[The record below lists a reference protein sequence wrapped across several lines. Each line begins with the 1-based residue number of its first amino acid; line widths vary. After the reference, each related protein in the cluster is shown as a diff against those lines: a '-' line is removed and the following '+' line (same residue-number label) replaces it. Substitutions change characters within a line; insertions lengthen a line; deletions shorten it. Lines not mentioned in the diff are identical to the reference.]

1 MRAKR
6 DSYLFRDNPMFVSVM
21 EDKQIAK
28 HVLET
33 VIGRKVADIEY
44 ADTEKR
50 HDLGPSGG
58 SIRMDVYLEDRE
70 GKAYDVEMQT
80 YAEDDLELR
89 LRRYQSTMDSQTLK
103 PSSRERSLKGSYII
117 FLCTFDPFGLG
128 LAKYSFERTC
138 QEDRGLVLDTRAHW
152 LVLNAKAWQRA
163 KDPRLG
169 SLLQY
174 IAGEG
179 AADDP
184 LVEEIDERVKMHN
197 EDEKWRSSD
206 MVTLWEKATGEGRA
220 EGRAEGIAEGR
231 AEGIAETEAKF
242 AKREE
247 LARALSAKGRIDE
260 YVEALSDEKLMER
273 LLSEEGL
280 S

>member
-197 EDEKWRSSD
+197 E
-206 MVTLWEKATGEGRA
+206 EKASGEGRA

-242 AKREE
+242 EKREE

>member
-1 MRAKR
+1 MTEHDHRGIIPA
-6 DSYLFRDNPMFVSVM
+6 
-21 EDKQIAK
+21 
-28 HVLET
+28 
-33 VIGRKVADIEY
+33 Y
-44 ADTEKR
+44 AGNT
-50 HDLGPSGG
+50 
-58 SIRMDVYLEDRE
+58 YLEDRE

-138 QEDRGLVLDTRAHW
+138 QEDRSLVLDTRAHW

-163 KDPRLG
+163 KDPKLG

-179 AADDP
+179 ASDDP
-184 LVEEIDERVKMHN
+184 LVEEIDERVKIHN
-197 EDEKWRSSD
+197 EDEEWRSSD

-220 EGRAEGIAEGR
+220 KGRAEGIAEV
-231 AEGIAETEAKF
+231 EAKY
-242 AKREE
+242 AKRDE

-260 YVEALSDEKLMER
+260 YVDALSDEKLMER

>member
-1 MRAKR
+1 MRAKK
-6 DSYLFRDNPMFVSVM
+6 DGYLFRDNPMFVSVM

-152 LVLNAKAWQRA
+152 LVAAR
-163 KDPRLG
+163 
-169 SLLQY
+169 
-174 IAGEG
+174 EG
-179 AADDP
+179 PETRQPAT
-184 LVEEIDERVKMHN
+184 IHCRR
-197 EDEKWRSSD
+197 RSSGRSACRGD
-206 MVTLWEKATGEGRA
+206 RREGQDAQR
-220 EGRAEGIAEGR
+220 G
-231 AEGIAETEAKF
+231 
-242 AKREE
+242 
-247 LARALSAKGRIDE
+247 
-260 YVEALSDEKLMER
+260 
-273 LLSEEGL
+273 
-280 S
+280 